1 MYKLF
6 CTRQFIYQQIIFDSQ
21 EDRLSAIAIAIAIA
35 QPSQPGQS
43 AASISCSPRW

>member
-21 EDRLSAIAIAIAIA
+21 EDRLSTIAIP
-35 QPSQPGQS
+35 QHSQSDQS